1 MPIENNA
8 ISESMEIS
16 TEELS
21 ALFNDG
27 FEGESDITPVKEKI
41 EKGDAI
47 DDLEFPTEYD
57 EEGNPFQY
65 DPEDSEYDN
74 DDIIDDSD
82 YRDASEFD
90 DSKLYRIGDENFEV
104 GQIEKAVTAYKDIDA
119 FQSRVNEH
127 LTGLQEAEEQFNK
140 LAYLAHGQIDKTIE
154 YYTEIMDNP
163 RTSDSDYRIAL
174 TELRNAE
181 AAKKAIEAGYAES
194 QRISK
199 AKQQEAEGLKAIT
212 IRNELVHKHGWKQ
225 EDMQA
230 VAEYM
235 GSNGIVVKGDAVNTN
250 LMLALRKAASFDA
263 QRNKAKV
270 DADEKVVTALRGK
283 GITKV
288 KVAHEKS
295 IDEAGRRKAEAKY
308 RNGDIKQEEL
318 YNFLVD

>member
-8 ISESMEIS
+8 IASEMEID
-16 TEELS
+16 TKDLY
-21 ALFNDG
+21 NMITDG
-27 FEGESDITPVKEKI
+27 FEGEEIAPLEARSSVGNDME
-41 EKGDAI
+41 G
-47 DDLEFPTEYD
+47 LEFTEEFD
-57 EEGNPFQY
+57 DEGNPFHY
-65 DPEDSEYDN
+65 DAEDSEYDN

-104 GQIEKAVTAYKDIDA
+104 SQIEKAVTAYKDIDA

-154 YYTEIMDNP
+154 YYTDIMDNP
-163 RTSDSDYRIAL
+163 RTSDADYRIAL

-250 LMLALRKAASFDA
+250 LMLALRKAAAFDA

-270 DADEKVVTALRGK
+270 DADEKVITALRGK

-288 KVAHEKS
+288 KVAPEKS
-295 IDEAGRRKAEAKY
+295 NDDAAKRKAQAKAQ
-308 RNGDIKQEEL
+308 RGEL
-318 YNFLVD
+318 SPADMFNFLDD

>member
-1 MPIENNA
+1 MSMDNNA
-8 ISESMEIS
+8 VAEVMEID
-16 TEELS
+16 TKELS
-21 ALFNDG
+21 AMFADG
-27 FEGESDITPVKEKI
+27 FEGEDITPMKEKI
-41 EKGDAI
+41 EMGDNM
-47 DDLEFPTEYD
+47 DGLEFTEEFD
-57 EEGNPFQY
+57 DEGNPFQY

-74 DDIIDDSD
+74 DDIVDDSD

-104 GQIEKAVTAYKDIDA
+104 GQIEKAVGAYKDIERYY
-119 FQSRVNEH
+119 SEIENHR
-127 LTGLQEAEEQFNK
+127 TGLNEAEEQINK

-154 YYTEIMDNP
+154 YYTDIMDNP
-163 RTSDSDYRIAL
+163 RTSDADYRIAL

-181 AAKKAIEAGYAES
+181 AAKKAIEAEYVES
-194 QRISK
+194 QRVMNARK
-199 AKQQEAEGLKAIT
+199 QEAEGLKAIT

-235 GSNGIVVKGDAVNTN
+235 GSNGIVVKADAVNTN

-288 KVAHEKS
+288 KVAPEKS

-308 RNGDIKQEEL
+308 RNGDIKHDEMFN
-318 YNFLVD
+318 YLVD

>member
-8 ISESMEIS
+8 IASEMEIS
-16 TEELS
+16 TQDLY
-21 ALFNDG
+21 NMITDG
-27 FEGESDITPVKEKI
+27 FEGEEVAPLEERSNTASDMD
-41 EKGDAI
+41 G
-47 DDLEFPTEYD
+47 LEFTEEYD
-57 EEGNPFQY
+57 SEGNPFQY
-65 DPEDSEYDN
+65 DTEDN
-74 DDIIDDSD
+74 DDSYDVDDDASD
-82 YRDASEFD
+82 YAAAEGFD
-90 DSKLYRIGDENFEV
+90 DTKRYSIGDEVYEV
-104 GQIEKAVTAYKDIDA
+104 AQIEKAVSAYKDIDT

-127 LTGLQEAEEQFNK
+127 IAGLQEAEEQFNK

-194 QRISK
+194 LRMSK
-199 AKQQEAEGLKAIT
+199 AKRQEAEGLKAIT
-212 IRNELVHKHGWKQ
+212 IRNELVHNHGWKQ

-270 DADEKVVTALRGK
+270 DADEKVITALRGK

-288 KVAHEKS
+288 KVAPEKS
-295 IDEAGRRKAEAKY
+295 NDEAKRRAAAKAARGEWKDDSLFNY
-308 RNGDIKQEEL
+308 LED
-318 YNFLVD
+318 